1 MDITAQTL
9 PFLDVMTLVFG
20 ALLAGIYVLVKAGNF
35 AIDGSVSLA
44 QHLNIS
50 PLIIGFTIIAFG
62 TSLPELIVSVNANL
76 KGFPGLAIGNVVGSN
91 ISNILLVCGASV
103 FLVPFHLYLTKSEKM
118 DVVMLL
124 LSTALLVGFLAMSF
138 ISFGHGLAMVLVLI
152 VYVVWQYRQA
162 LKNSNEEVSEEV
174 DSDIIYA
181 TIKTS
186 LFFTFIGLVGIA
198 LGAELLVRSAVI
210 GARLFGVPE
219 SVIGMTIVAV
229 GTSLPEL
236 VTCIIAARRM
246 QFGIVIGNLVGSG
259 VFNILSIIG
268 VTAMV
273 SPIVLTNVSEKLLTT
288 DAYVMMAITGLFCLG
303 LLYMTRLSRWIGLI
317 MLVGY
322 IIFTFEQ
329 YYSFMI

>member
-9 PFLDVMTLVFG
+9 PFLDVMMLVFG

-44 QHLNIS
+44 RHLNIS
-50 PLIIGFTIIAFG
+50 PLVIGFTIIAFG

-91 ISNILLVCGASV
+91 ISNILLVCGMSI
-103 FLVPFHLYLTKSEKM
+103 FLIPFHLHLEKSEKM
-118 DVVMLL
+118 DVLMLFA
-124 LSTALLVGFLAMSF
+124 STALLVVFLSF
-138 ISFGHGLAMVLVLI
+138 ELISLTHGIVMVSLLILYVSWQYHQAARNKTPKENDTAETDI
-152 VYVVWQYRQA
+152 VY
-162 LKNSNEEVSEEV
+162 E
-174 DSDIIYA
+174 
-181 TIKTS
+181 TIKLS
-186 LFFTFIGLVGIA
+186 LVMTVFGLVGIA
-198 LGAELLVRSAVI
+198 LGAELMVRSAVI

-236 VTCIIAARRM
+236 VTCLIAAKRM
-246 QFGIVIGNLVGSG
+246 QFGIVVGNIVGSG

-268 VTAMV
+268 VTAIV
-273 SPIVLTNVSEKLLTT
+273 SPIMLGNVSEKLVTT
-288 DAYVMMAITGLFCLG
+288 DAYVMMMITALFCLG
-303 LLYMTRLSRWIGLI
+303 LLCMTRLSRLIGFI
-317 MLVGY
+317 MLIGY